1 MNTIHRILQTY
12 FRPLLR
18 QIEASGQAFE
28 ASQQRTFRMLMQH
41 VAETQFGKEHSLT
54 KDTTYE
60 TFRRNVPVR
69 EYNDIQPYID
79 RLRAGEDYILWDE
92 RVHWFAK
99 SSGTSSD
106 RSKFIPIT
114 SHNLTH
120 CHYRGFQAMVATY
133 LRNNPDSK
141 MFLGKSLTLGGS
153 VTPNPLTGTGKTQSF
168 SGDLSA
174 ILLKNSPAPI
184 EITRTPGRATA
195 LIGNFEEK
203 IARICKECSQQNVT
217 NFAGVPSWNLIL
229 LNQVMEY
236 NHANNLLDIWPNLEL
251 FMHGGTHFEPYRE
264 QFRRLIPSDRMHYVE
279 NYNASEG
286 YFAFQDEFGDP
297 GMRLAL
303 DNGVFYE
310 FIPQDKV
317 EAVLQGDLSHV
328 LPLEAVVT
336 GQSYA
341 LVISTDSGLW
351 RYLIG
356 DCVRFVNTHPHKLI
370 ITGRTQLFINLF
382 GEELMIGNTEKALS
396 QTCQT
401 TGAVVSEYSVAPMP
415 LDKQGKGGHE
425 WVVEFEQLPEDED
438 LEAFAGQL
446 DQALCEQNSDY
457 EAKRK
462 GTMNA
467 LKLTCVPKGTFYRWM
482 EQRGKTGGQ
491 NKVPRLFPER
501 KFVEALK
508 EVASQL

>member
-1 MNTIHRILQTY
+1 MNAIHRILTSY

-18 QIEASGQAFE
+18 QIEASGKDFE
-28 ASQQRTFRMLMQH
+28 ASQQRTFRMLMNH
-41 VAETQFGKEHSLT
+41 VADTQFGKDHQLT
-54 KDTTYE
+54 KDTAYE
-60 TFRRNVPVR
+60 AFRSCVPVR
-69 EYNDIQPYID
+69 EYDDFQPYIH
-79 RLRAGEDYILWDE
+79 RLLQGEDFLLWDE
-92 RVHWFAK
+92 RVRWFAK
-99 SSGTSSD
+99 SSGTSSEK
-106 RSKFIPIT
+106 SKHIPIT
-114 SHNLTH
+114 PHNLRH

-141 MFLGKSLTLGGS
+141 MMLGKALTLGGS
-153 VTPNPLTGTGKTQSF
+153 VVPNPLSSGDLHSF

-174 ILLKNSPAPI
+174 ILLKNSPSLV
-184 EITRTPGRATA
+184 EIIRTPRRETA
-195 LIGNFEEK
+195 LVADFETKVE
-203 IARICKECSQQNVT
+203 RICRECSKANVT
-217 NFAGVPSWNLIL
+217 NIAGVPSWNLLL
-229 LNQVMEY
+229 LNKVIEY
-236 NHANNLLDIWPNLEL
+236 NQAQNLLDVWPNMEL
-251 FMHGGTHFEPYRE
+251 FMHGGTHFEPYKE

-286 YFAFQDEFGDP
+286 YFAFQDDFKDP

-356 DCVRFVNTHPHKLI
+356 DCVCFVNTRPHKLI
-370 ITGRTQLFINLF
+370 ITGRTKLFINTF

-396 QTCQT
+396 LTCQT
-401 TGAVVSEYSVAPMP
+401 TGAVVAEYSVAPMP

-425 WVVEFEQLPEDED
+425 WIVEFEQLPEDED